1 MATAPSRDRRNPP
14 APNALGC
21 YLLEQAGKRSGPPTT
36 GSARPEMI
44 RPSTV
49 AEYVSHEQHD
59 GSTQE
64 RDRVGARSNRKERR
78 PYLPWPL
85 LTEAGSR
92 TRALGRGR
100 NAGRDGADGV
110 RPRPCSSPLLN
121 KTLWG
126 RVLVP
131 PSEILAWSRDSICSL
146 GYVKN
151 DNYGE
156 LECLKVGVPIQRQPQ
171 RSPSQARRGSTR
183 AVARRW
189 RRAGWR
195 ASSRRRIQV

>member
-1 MATAPSRDRRNPP
+1 MATAPSRDRRDPP

-92 TRALGRGR
+92 ARALGRGR
-100 NAGRDGADGV
+100 NAWRGGVDGV
-110 RPRPCSSPLLN
+110 RPRPCSSPLLI
-121 KTLWG
+121 LWEGAG
-126 RVLVP
+126 R
-131 PSEILAWSRDSICSL
+131 
-146 GYVKN
+146 G
-151 DNYGE
+151 G
-156 LECLKVGVPIQRQPQ
+156 
-171 RSPSQARRGSTR
+171 ARRVIGE
-183 AVARRW
+183 AVKGKSEDYPIELIAD
-189 RRAGWR
+189 
-195 ASSRRRIQV
+195 SRRYTPANR